1 MDNYIR
7 IHICDKKYNEN
18 ILKYIKNNN
27 IYSNDNYY
35 FLLYTNEGLLKYN
48 KNKNIQ
54 KLLIKE
60 YQIPN
65 ELILKDNDNDKIK
78 IECLQYHIGESI
90 YNISDICYEVKVDEK
105 IYFINQDINYIQE
118 IEYCNNQ
125 IISVKNYFAM
135 KNKNININIDYLYNL
150 LE

>member
-27 IYSNDNYY
+27 IYSNNNYY

-60 YQIPN
+60 YKIPN
-65 ELILKDNDNDKIK
+65 
-78 IECLQYHIGESI
+78 
-90 YNISDICYEVKVDEK
+90 
-105 IYFINQDINYIQE
+105 
-118 IEYCNNQ
+118 
-125 IISVKNYFAM
+125 
-135 KNKNININIDYLYNL
+135 
-150 LE
+150 